1 MKEVVKVDRSIKERS
16 LQVVM
21 QAVQRANSLL
31 PIDERSDLTP
41 ETALAGQSGGLDSL
55 GLIDLITATEDGMQ
69 DEFGVSLSLDDA
81 AADGGIRYFETI
93 QSLTDFVAKCVE
105 KTNSH

>member
-1 MKEVVKVDRSIKERS
+1 MKEAVKVDMPIRERS
-16 LQVVM
+16 LRVVM
-21 QAVQRANSLL
+21 QAVQRVNSQL
-31 PIDERSDLTP
+31 PTDERLDLTP
-41 ETALAGQSGGLDSL
+41 ETALAGQAGGLDSL
-55 GLIDLITATEDGMQ
+55 GLIDLITATEEGMQ